1 MVQKCI
7 TFCVDEFLW
16 MLSWGWYQLLFG
28 ICFMW
33 FLSVFI
39 GRMKT
44 IPALVLTLGSYAFA
58 MFIYFTFVAG
68 LFVHYFQWQF
78 VAGGMPRVFSP
89 LYASLFLGLI
99 YSFLQLI
106 FYCILSYW
114 RKVFIMRLFVF
125 SLLSNSAAALTASC
139 FIKIVF

>member
-44 IPALVLTLGSYAFA
+44 IQALLLTLAAYAFA
-58 MFIYFTFVAG
+58 ILIYFVFVAG
-68 LFVHYFQWQF
+68 FLINYFQWQF
-78 VAGGMPRVFSP
+78 VAGEMPLVFSP

-99 YSFLQLI
+99 YSVLQLLFYWI
-106 FYCILSYW
+106 FSYW
-114 RKVFIMRLFVF
+114 RSIPIIQLFIF
-125 SLLSNSAAALTASC
+125 SLLSNIGAAIAASC
-139 FIKIVF
+139 LIKVVF